1 MNFAYL
7 VVLFFGLIGLWA
19 LLYDIPGLLFY
30 HRKVQ
35 ARVKPGKRYVGHHDH
50 QKRMDYDRRG
60 LLGKPDGNVLVKSAV
75 FTYEENGKGVR
86 ATAVNLLGDDNLYLS
101 DGKIYTIKISPF
113 NPHKCYYPPIQLYQ
127 GCSIPA
133 KVFIFVKRIIPKIT
147 GILFIAIA
155 WFAYTNFILH

>member
-1 MNFAYL
+1 MDL
-7 VVLFFGLIGLWA
+7 DRSGRIGE
-19 LLYDIPGLLFY
+19 
-30 HRKVQ
+30 
-35 ARVKPGKRYVGHHDH
+35 
-50 QKRMDYDRRG
+50 
-60 LLGKPDGNVLVKSAV
+60 PDGNVMVKSAI

-86 ATAVNLLGDDNLYLS
+86 ATAVNLLGDDNLYLDDS
-101 DGKIYTIKISPF
+101 KLYTIKVSPF
-113 NPHKCYYPPIQLYQ
+113 NPHKCYFPPIQLYQ

>member
-7 VVLFFGLIGLWA
+7 AVLFFGLIGLWA
-19 LLYDIPGLLFY
+19 LLYDIPGLLLY
-30 HRKVQ
+30 HRKVE
-35 ARVKPGKRYVGHHDH
+35 ARAKPGKRYVGHHDH

-101 DGKIYTIKISPF
+101 DGKIYTIKVSPF
-113 NPHKCYYPPIQLYQ
+113 NPHKCYFPPIQLYQ

-155 WFAYTNFILH
+155 WFAYTNFILQ